1 MSSQYDV
8 LIVGAGIAGSAL
20 AHALSRS
27 SAPQRRIALLERSLA
42 EPDRIVGELLQP
54 AGVAFLNKL
63 GLQGALEGIDAI
75 PVHGYAVVQ
84 DGRIVHIPYPD
95 AREGRSFHHGQ
106 FVQGLREHAKRAKGV
121 DVIEATVSELVEEGG
136 RVVGVK
142 ATRSSGKEKEVFRA
156 DLTIIADGCFSNF
169 RSTVQGPSSRP
180 SQTKSHFCG
189 AILKDVR
196 LPMSQHGT
204 VALVRGHGPVLLYQ
218 ISEHDTR
225 MLVDVKNPLPSD
237 LKKHIITKIVPS
249 LPPQLHE
256 PIRAALSAD
265 RLRRMPNSFLPPA
278 PQSHQRGVILL
289 GDAWNMR
296 HPLTGGGMTVA
307 LSDVYI
313 LSQHLDKVN
322 DLKDW
327 TQMKSIL
334 KKWWWERKGL
344 AATIN
349 ILSVA
354 LYDLF
359 GADGECLTVLQDG
372 CFKYFERGGESVRGP
387 VSLLSGIS
395 PSTSLLA
402 YHFFYVAFYSMWSLF
417 AHPRPIP
424 APPTNGESNMN
435 GTHVTGNGT
444 AHATGNGTDEKYS
457 DTRIMQTPS
466 ILDYPRLFWLSC
478 RVLWTALVVFGPLLW
493 TEIRWW

>member
-20 AHALSRS
+20 AHALSQS
-27 SAPQRRIALLERSLA
+27 SALQRRIALLERSLA

-54 AGVAFLNKL
+54 AGVAFLDKL

-75 PVHGYAVVQ
+75 PVHGYAVVK

-95 AREGRSFHHGQ
+95 GREGRSFHHGL
-106 FVQGLREHAKRAKGV
+106 FVQGLREHAMRAKNV
-121 DVIEATVSELVEEGG
+121 DVIEATANELVEEEG

-142 ATRSSGKEKEVFRA
+142 ATRSNGKEKEIFRA

-169 RSTVQGPSSRP
+169 RSTVQGQSARP
-180 SQTKSHFCG
+180 SKTKSHFCG
-189 AILKDVR
+189 AILKDAR
-196 LPMSQHGT
+196 LPISQHGT

-225 MLVDVKNPLPSD
+225 MLVDVKTPLPSD
-237 LKKHIITKIVPS
+237 LKKHIITEILPS
-249 LPPQLHE
+249 LPTQLHE

-265 RLRRMPNSFLPPA
+265 RVRRMPNSFLPPVS
-278 PQSHQRGVILL
+278 QTHKRGVILL

-313 LSQHLDKVN
+313 LSQHLDKVI
-322 DLKDW
+322 DLRDW
-327 TQMKSIL
+327 SQMKGVL
-334 KKWWWERKGL
+334 NKWWWERKGL

-349 ILSVA
+349 IMSVS
-354 LYDLF
+354 LYDVF
-359 GADGECLTVLQDG
+359 GADGDCLTVLQDG

-387 VSLLSGIS
+387 VSLLSGIA

-402 YHFFYVAFYSMWSLF
+402 YHFFYVAFYSIWALF
-417 AHPRPIP
+417 AHPRPIR
-424 APPTNGESNMN
+424 APRVNVEL
-435 GTHVTGNGT
+435 HQNGT
-444 AHATGNGTDEKYS
+444 AHMTGNSAVQTDEKHS
-457 DTRIMQTPS
+457 DMHIMRLPS
-466 ILDYPRLFWLSC
+466 VLDYPRLFWLSC
-478 RVLWTALVVFGPLLW
+478 RVLWTAFLVFGPLLW

>member
-1 MSSQYDV
+1 MSLHYDV

-20 AHALSRS
+20 AYALSQS
-27 SAPQRRIALLERSLA
+27 SAQQRRIALLERSLA

-54 AGVAFLNKL
+54 AGVAFLDKL

-95 AREGRSFHHGQ
+95 GREGRSFHHGL
-106 FVQGLREHAKRAKGV
+106 FVQGLREHAMRAKGV
-121 DVIEATVSELVEEGG
+121 DVIEATVNELVEEEG

-142 ATRSSGKEKEVFRA
+142 ATRSSGKEKDVFRA

-169 RSTVQGPSSRP
+169 RSTVQGPSARP
-180 SQTKSHFCG
+180 SNTRSHFCG
-189 AILKDVR
+189 AILKDAR
-196 LPMSQHGT
+196 LPISQHGT

-225 MLVDVKNPLPSD
+225 ILVDVKGPIPSD
-237 LKKHIITKIVPS
+237 LKKHIITEILPS
-249 LPPQLHE
+249 LPNELHE
-256 PIRAALSAD
+256 PIRAALATE
-265 RLRRMPNSFLPPA
+265 RVRRMPNSFLPPA
-278 PQSHQRGVILL
+278 PQTHKRGVILL

-313 LSQHLDKVN
+313 LSQHLDKIN
-322 DLKDW
+322 DLLDW
-327 TQMKSIL
+327 SQMKDVL
-334 KKWWWERKGL
+334 DKWWWERKGL

-349 ILSVA
+349 IMSIA
-354 LYDLF
+354 LYDVF
-359 GADGECLTVLQDG
+359 GADGECLTVFQDG

-387 VSLLSGIS
+387 VSLLSGIA

-402 YHFFYVAFYSMWSLF
+402 YHFFYVALYSIWALF
-417 AHPRPIP
+417 AHPRRVR
-424 APPTNGESNMN
+424 APRANSESHMN
-435 GTHVTGNGT
+435 GTPNMTENGGV
-444 AHATGNGTDEKYS
+444 HTDEKYS
-457 DTRIMQTPS
+457 GVHIMQMPS

-478 RVLWTALVVFGPLLW
+478 RVLWTACAIFGPLLW